1 MAMLSKRLLPFYL
14 NKEELACSL
23 LLKLLYSPL
32 LFYTFPSL
40 YRVCLKL
47 VFVILSIS
55 NWKSN
60 ARMAINKLFLWL
72 STMNMWFVRMMKR
85 SKLYVIPAS
94 FLFGSSSTSLLM
106 IIQNPKS
113 LSSFW
118 PVLLLIFIIWHF
130 NILIPIIF
138 SSWTFMAVWFRREEK
153 RQWKNSVMLNVSP
166 SSQLYSLDGV
176 LFSTDLAARGIDIPD
191 VDYIIQFTPP
201 QDPSFFIHRIGRTAR
216 AGIFSSFSS
225 ISRSLWSFPLVLGSF
240 RICLFAIHS
249 KAWCPYERV

>member
-85 SKLYVIPAS
+85 SKLYVIPTS
-94 FLFGSSSTSLLM
+94 FLSGSSSTSLLM
-106 IIQNPKS
+106 IIQNPKL

-166 SSQLYSLDGV
+166 SPQLYFSRWCSV
-176 LFSTDLAARGIDIPD
+176 LYWSGSSWYWYSRCWLHH
-191 VDYIIQFTPP
+191 
-201 QDPSFFIHRIGRTAR
+201 SIH
-216 AGIFSSFSS
+216 SS
-225 ISRSLWSFPLVLGSF
+225 SRSFVLYSSY
-240 RICLFAIHS
+240 RSNSSCWYLLLFLF
-249 KAWCPYERV
+249 YL